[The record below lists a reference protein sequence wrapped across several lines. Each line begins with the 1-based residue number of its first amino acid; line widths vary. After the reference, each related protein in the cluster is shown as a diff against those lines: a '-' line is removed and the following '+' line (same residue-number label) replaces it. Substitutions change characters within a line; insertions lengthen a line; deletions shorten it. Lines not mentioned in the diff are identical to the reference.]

1 MSRLAGVKRKLKMR
15 CSRAASSRP
24 SDRRLNA
31 EEVDRY
37 NFCSSCPPDVSGVLP
52 SKRPRKEQ
60 DHETPDES
68 AGHSAHG
75 SSGSERNGV
84 AVKKI
89 FLQVQRI
96 HYEASPSRAKLSAD
110 QQDELQKALA
120 PFEKQAMVAAST
132 DDASASGEAAMPDIM
147 RIWHGQRLPG
157 AQVFVKA
164 VWEEF
169 VTATAA
175 GEKFFESS
183 NAKNMFRELDA
194 GDLLLLVQTRS
205 QQRVAAVAEVAHPA
219 VSRER
224 NRAVLYDRLPR
235 RLHGSLNAYLD
246 RADAFDYVQFRKVY
260 DLRDCNLK
268 LQHVLAHGG
277 FCMDTRKN
285 LGMGVLKVVE
295 TTDSSIE
302 SLRDFLDT
310 QTARLATSL
319 VDAVDVF

>member
-1 MSRLAGVKRKLKMR
+1 MPVDSRCDAEMSRLAGVKRKLKMR

-37 NFCSSCPPDVSGVLP
+37 NFCLSCPPDVSGVLP
-52 SKRPRKEQ
+52 SKRTCIEQ

-68 AGHSAHG
+68 AGRSAH
-75 SSGSERNGV
+75 
-84 AVKKI
+84 
-89 FLQVQRI
+89 
-96 HYEASPSRAKLSAD
+96 
-110 QQDELQKALA
+110 A
-120 PFEKQAMVAAST
+120 PFENQAMVAAST

-157 AQVFVKA
+157 ARVFVKA

-260 DLRDCNLK
+260 DLRDCNSK
-268 LQHVLAHGG
+268 LQHVLAHGS
-277 FCMDTRKN
+277 FCMDPRKN

-295 TTDSSIE
+295 TSDSSIDT
-302 SLRDFLDT
+302 LRDFLDT
-310 QTARLATSL
+310 KTARLATSL